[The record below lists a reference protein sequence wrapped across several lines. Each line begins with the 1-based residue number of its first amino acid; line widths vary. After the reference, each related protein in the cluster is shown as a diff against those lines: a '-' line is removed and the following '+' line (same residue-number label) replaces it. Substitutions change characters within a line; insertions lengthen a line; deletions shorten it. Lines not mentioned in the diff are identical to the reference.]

1 MRRIAI
7 YLLCIFML
15 LPVATMTAQPGYNYS
30 KLQREKLNR
39 GVVAIRENPSEVI
52 VSWRYLSSDPIQTG
66 FNVYR
71 DGKKLTDTP
80 ITVSTLFRDK
90 NNSQKT
96 AVYEVRPVLK
106 GKETHH
112 IDKIVRSAVRMPVS
126 QDDDRAQPTS
136 AVRRGKIDRI
146 GLGKIVMP
154 VSFLILRVTRQNP
167 FLKET
172 RGDAV
177 GIEHGTAPIVAH
189 IEYQSFAFLEMR
201 KHIIEV
207 VFTHAT

>member
-1 MRRIAI
+1 MNFRFHASLVWDGRIPLCQQQPYRRLYNRVPSFHDILARN
-7 YLLCIFML
+7 
-15 LPVATMTAQPGYNYS
+15 GY
-30 KLQREKLNR
+30 R
-39 GVVAIRENPSEVI
+39 GVGIDSELRVLFVHIQDRTSRE
-52 VSWRYLSSDPIQTG
+52 
-66 FNVYR
+66 
-71 DGKKLTDTP
+71 TDTP
-80 ITVSTLFRDK
+80 PIRQFRTERQAAATSRTVTHDRDL
-90 NNSQKT
+90 
-96 AVYEVRPVLK
+96 R
-106 GKETHH
+106 KETHH
-112 IDKIVRSAVRMPVS
+112 IDKIVRSAVGMPVG